1 MDDQDSFFSC
11 RDPSPLCI
19 IKHVCLRIQFW
30 KFRMLLKKKKVKR
43 PQNNKVVL
51 SVVCKQEMSISCF
64 LVNRLPLLS
73 TLGYVTM
80 LQRQLCRCYC
90 FFFQSIALHFEFCVL
105 IIKAIFFFYIF
116 IFILVV
122 KKNWV

>member
-1 MDDQDSFFSC
+1 MIRIHFFLAEIPVHCVLSNMFALEYNFGSLEC
-11 RDPSPLCI
+11 Y
-19 IKHVCLRIQFW
+19 
-30 KFRMLLKKKKVKR
+30 LKKKKVKR

-51 SVVCKQEMSISCF
+51 SVVCKQEMSVSCF